1 MSAQRASRYLV
12 VMLLLCSALG
22 GGAAMAMTARA
33 ARAEKPA
40 LAAQAQTIDPTEVA
54 DLVARQASYQVSL
67 SMQTGATTTD
77 WEITVVREP
86 ASQYI
91 RDVTGSAPVSHYIK
105 IGEREWIGLGADPAW
120 RSSDDPN
127 LTQGEREGLA
137 RIQGFVPF
145 PLFFNIEGP
154 QASLTNPGL
163 DVDGTTCD
171 EYVRAEGETTLS
183 ICLSPDSGLP
193 VRATLGGSDAWIEA
207 HYSHFNAPAN
217 AIAAPTAD
225 FPERL
230 HAADARM
237 ALNSLASFQW
247 AATARWQPNTGTDTG
262 GYRYR
267 GTYVQAT
274 QGWRAAL
281 WPIEADTDGP
291 PTWELLSIGEDQWLD
306 FGDGES
312 RRWVPLWIASGLSG
326 ESLDFLFELADPLY
340 LWRNLVLLDRAGDL
354 AAGDANTFDGRTC
367 NEYLIVGDAASDQ
380 GQALHLEN
388 RLWAAVDSALPMRVE
403 VTGVTPEGTLTW
415 TWELSHIDDPGNQV
429 EPPG

>member
-1 MSAQRASRYLV
+1 MNSQWRCAWLLTVLLVPGLVLGGSRSPTGALAMSALEMAPRAQL
-12 VMLLLCSALG
+12 
-22 GGAAMAMTARA
+22 
-33 ARAEKPA
+33 
-40 LAAQAQTIDPTEVA
+40 QAIDPTEVA

-77 WEITVVREP
+77 WEVTVVREP
-86 ASQYI
+86 ASRRM
-91 RDVTGSAPVSHYIK
+91 RDVTGGVARFHHIK

-247 AATARWQPNTGTDTG
+247 TASSQWEPKPDTEAEG
-262 GYRYR
+262 FAYTYR

-274 QGWRAAL
+274 QAWRAFVWEEDADGA
-281 WPIEADTDGP
+281 PILKGMR
-291 PTWELLSIGEDQWLD
+291 IGE
-306 FGDGES
+306 
-312 RRWVPLWIASGLSG
+312 RRWVGGGGDEAAWIPVPPSTPDDAVL
-326 ESLDFLFELADPLY
+326 ENADPFSF
-340 LWRNLVLLDRAGDL
+340 WRQWVAMTGVGELVAR
-354 AAGDANTFDGRTC
+354 DARTVDGRRCHDYVILTERI
-367 NEYLIVGDAASDQ
+367 NDQ
-380 GQALHLEN
+380 GTVQQETHLF
-388 RLWAAVDSALPMRVE
+388 AAADTGVPMRAESVFRA
-403 VTGVTPEGTLTW
+403 PQGTLTL
-415 TWELSHIDDPGNQV
+415 TWELSHVDDPGNLV
-429 EPPG
+429 EAPG